1 MSFLRRNSK
10 LVVVALSCLAVGAGA
25 SAIAGAGAST
35 GNGSHS
41 QRDFR
46 AQRGLEGARGLQ
58 RARLRRI
65 AGRAVQGTVVV
76 ATRQGFKTVSFDR
89 GTVASVSGR
98 QLTLV
103 EGRPRTA
110 KRNVTLTI
118 PSAARVRDNRRASSL
133 SALKTGERVIVIRLP
148 KRTLVLAHTARSAQ

>member
-1 MSFLRRNSK
+1 MSWPRRNSK
-10 LVVVALSCLAVGAGA
+10 LIVVALGCLAVGAGA
-25 SAIAGAGAST
+25 SAIAGAGAAT
-35 GNGSHS
+35 GTGSHS
-41 QRDFR
+41 QRYFR
-46 AQRGLEGARGLQ
+46 AQRGLQG
-58 RARLRRI
+58 ARLRRI
-65 AGRAVQGTVVV
+65 VGHAVQGTVVL

-118 PSAARVRDNRRASSL
+118 PSAARVRDNRQASSL